1 MAPKLVLRRV
11 VVAVVVASGLL
22 SMCQRALADESHHE
36 GMFVGVRAG
45 QIVIV
50 DRSRLATQV
59 YPMTNFVKVTRNG
72 REAALSD
79 LQRGDSVQIMTET
92 RFRMEYVISV
102 EAVGD
107 DAPG

>member
-1 MAPKLVLRRV
+1 MTPKSVLRRV
-11 VVAVVVASGLL
+11 VTAAVVVSGLL
-22 SMCQRALADESHHE
+22 SMCDMAIADESHHE

-50 DRSRLATQV
+50 DRYRIATHV
-59 YPMTNFVKVTRNG
+59 YPLTNFVKVTRNG

-92 RFRMEYVISV
+92 RFRMEYVTSV